1 MRIEIESA
9 YDPYSI
15 NGPVKIEFMEPTVT
29 DHQLPLRP
37 GDFSC
42 LTEALDYAAQGQT
55 GMNFYDSRGR
65 LYASVSYS
73 QLREQSKLLA
83 RRLLALSLPRMS
95 RVAVIA
101 ETNPDFLRFFFA
113 CQYAGLVPVPLPVS
127 VNLGNH
133 RAYVDHLRRML
144 ADCQAKVAMASTD
157 LLPLFEEA
165 ADGPTKPVVGDA
177 KAFDGLPESSADL
190 VAPQPDDLA
199 YIQYTSGSTRFPQGV
214 MIRQSAVLDNL
225 AGIIRHGVH
234 ARAGDRCVSW
244 LPFYHDMGLVGMVL
258 APLAAQLSVDYL
270 DTRVFAMRPR
280 RWLELLSQSRA
291 TISLGPPFGYDLV
304 ARRLRPGEA
313 QRFDLSNWRVAG
325 VGAEMIRA
333 ETLERFAK
341 RLAPAGFNPQSFLA
355 CYGMAECSLAV
366 SFAPLG
372 NGLQLDRVASEHL
385 ATHSEALPAE
395 AAAEP
400 SRVNTYVNCGTHFP
414 NHEIEIRDHQGRR
427 LPERHCGAIHVRGPS
442 VMNGYLGQPEASHDV
457 LSEDGWLNTGDLGY
471 QVGDSLYVTGR
482 QKDLI
487 IVNGRNVWPQD
498 LEHIAE
504 QQPEVRP
511 SDALAFAAPGADGT
525 DQPVIVVQCR
535 ESDELKRSQLVSRIR
550 AQISEELAVDCMVDL
565 VGLHTL
571 PRTSSGK
578 LSRSEARRNFLRAHE
593 GLSLTGTD
601 NSAESISEPV
611 RQEL

>member
-1 MRIEIESA
+1 MQ
-9 YDPYSI
+9 
-15 NGPVKIEFMEPTVT
+15 PTAT

-37 GDFSC
+37 GDFRC

-55 GMNFYDSRGR
+55 GMNFYDSRGK
-65 LYASVSYS
+65 LYAAVSYS
-73 QLREQSKLLA
+73 QLREQAKKLA

-144 ADCQAKVAMASTD
+144 ADCQARVAMASTD
-157 LLPLFEEA
+157 LLSLFEEA
-165 ADGPTKPVVGDA
+165 ADGPTRPVVGDA
-177 KAFDGLPESSADL
+177 KAFDGLPESSAEL

-214 MIRQSAVLDNL
+214 MIRQTAVMDNL
-225 AGIIRHGVH
+225 SGIIRHGV
-234 ARAGDRCVSW
+234 RSRPGDRCVSW

-258 APLAAQLSVDYL
+258 APLASQLSVDYL

-280 RWLELLSQSRA
+280 RWLELMSESRA
-291 TISLGPPFGYDLV
+291 SISLGPPFGYDLV

-333 ETLERFAK
+333 ETLDRFAR
-341 RLAPAGFNPQSFLA
+341 RLAPAGFDPKSFLA

-372 NGLQLDRVASEHL
+372 NGLQLDHVDSEHF
-385 ATHSEALPAE
+385 ATHSEALPVE
-395 AAAEP
+395 PDAEP
-400 SRVNTYVNCGTHFP
+400 AEQARVNTYVNCGTHFP
-414 NHEIEIRDHQGRR
+414 NHEIEIRDPEGRC

-442 VMNGYLGQPEASHDV
+442 VMNGYLGQPEASHKV

-471 QVGDSLYVTGR
+471 MVDDSIYVTGR

-535 ESDELKRSQLVSRIR
+535 ESEEVKRTQLVSRIR
-550 AQISEELAVDCMVDL
+550 RQISEELGIDCMVDL
-565 VGLHTL
+565 VPLHTL

-578 LSRSEARRNFLRAHE
+578 LSRSEARRNFLQARDGVSPTGATNANE
-593 GLSLTGTD
+593 LSP
-601 NSAESISEPV
+601 EPI

>member
-1 MRIEIESA
+1 MA
-9 YDPYSI
+9 
-15 NGPVKIEFMEPTVT
+15 PTVT
-29 DHQLPLRP
+29 EHQLPLRP
-37 GDFSC
+37 GDFRC
-42 LTEALDYAAQGQT
+42 LTEALDYAAQGET
-55 GMNFYDSRGR
+55 GMNFYDSRGQ
-65 LYASVSYS
+65 LYAAVSYS
-73 QLREQSKLLA
+73 LLREQSKTLA
-83 RRLLALSLPRMS
+83 RRLLALGLPRMS

-157 LLPLFEEA
+157 LLELFEEA

-177 KAFDGLPESSADL
+177 KAFDGLPESSAEL

-214 MIRQSAVLDNL
+214 MIRQAAVLNNL
-225 AGIIRHGVH
+225 SGIIRDGVG

-244 LPFYHDMGLVGMVL
+244 LPFYHDMGLLGMVL

-280 RWLELLSQSRA
+280 RWLELMSQSRA
-291 TISLGPPFGYDLV
+291 AISFGPPFGYDLV

-333 ETLERFAK
+333 ETLNRFAR
-341 RLAPAGFNPQSFLA
+341 RLAPAGFDPKAFLA

-372 NGLQLDRVASEHL
+372 SGLQLDHVDSEHL
-385 ATHSEALPAE
+385 ATHSEALPVEIDSDQAE
-395 AAAEP
+395 TDP
-400 SRVNTYVNCGTHFP
+400 SRFNTYVNCGTHIP
-414 NHEIEIRDHQGRR
+414 NHEVEIRDAQGRS
-427 LPERHCGAIHVRGPS
+427 LPERHCGTIHVRGPS
-442 VMNGYLGQPEASHDV
+442 VMNGYLGQPEASHKV

-471 QVGDSLYVTGR
+471 LVGDSIYVTGR

-525 DQPVIVVQCR
+525 DRPVIVVQCR
-535 ESDELKRSQLVSRIR
+535 ESEEVKRAQLVARIKAR
-550 AQISEELAVDCMVDL
+550 ISEELAIDCIVDL
-565 VGLHTL
+565 VPLHTL

-578 LSRSEARRNFLRAHE
+578 LSRSEARHNFLRTHE
-593 GLSLTGTD
+593 DASLAGVDDSTD
-601 NSAESISEPV
+601 LPPAPL